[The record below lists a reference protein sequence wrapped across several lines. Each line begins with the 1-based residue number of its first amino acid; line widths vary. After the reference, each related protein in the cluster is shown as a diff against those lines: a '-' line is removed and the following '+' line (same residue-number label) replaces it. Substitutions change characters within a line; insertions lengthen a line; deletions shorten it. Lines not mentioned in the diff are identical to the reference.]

1 MLHGK
6 CGREIKTHNFEEFI
20 TASSSQYKLPLKIAQ
35 LPSSWTRLVLWAL
48 TVKWHKTEECILI
61 YHFNFIDF
69 SFFFST
75 IFLWSRS
82 SQTIPRPG
90 RINRF
95 LFLRHDFSF
104 FDVFRVLGFSMFNLF
119 FSLFPSVKQVSKCS
133 FCKTD
138 NYNPLA
144 RS

>member
-1 MLHGK
+1 MISRRVPKVHYLYDQQ
-6 CGREIKTHNFEEFI
+6 RDIKTHNFEEEFI
-20 TASSSQYKLPLKIAQ
+20 TASSSQYKLPPKIAQ
-35 LPSSWTRLVLWAL
+35 LPSSWTRLVLRAL

-69 SFFFST
+69 AFFFSR
-75 IFLWSRS
+75 IFFLWSRP

-90 RINRF
+90 RVNRF

-119 FSLFPSVKQVSKCS
+119 FSFSIGEAGFKMLI
-133 FCKTD
+133 
-138 NYNPLA
+138 L
-144 RS
+144 